1 MSPSQIV
8 FLLAA
13 QLVLVSCQLP
23 QEETETSQSS
33 SVTETVTELATE
45 QTILGEGLEYFL
57 GDSGNKLIF
66 DEDSPIQYAI
76 NFDYGPIIS
85 SITTILQF
93 IFSTSSPGYVLATYD
108 YSSLLSRLSPGPVR
122 EMALQYTSGYTQT
135 AIILLSSLLSGF
147 AILQVLRQA
156 AMYIFTQHEEQDVTE
171 VRTGARSL
179 KQLDR
184 RTEDV
189 LMAGENLDKMK
200 EKESFDSII
209 NWLNKLVVQSK
220 GTYDSSF

>member
-1 MSPSQIV
+1 
-8 FLLAA
+8 
-13 QLVLVSCQLP
+13 
-23 QEETETSQSS
+23 
-33 SVTETVTELATE
+33 
-45 QTILGEGLEYFL
+45 
-57 GDSGNKLIF
+57 
-66 DEDSPIQYAI
+66 
-76 NFDYGPIIS
+76 
-85 SITTILQF
+85 
-93 IFSTSSPGYVLATYD
+93 
-108 YSSLLSRLSPGPVR
+108 
-122 EMALQYTSGYTQT
+122 
-135 AIILLSSLLSGF
+135 
-147 AILQVLRQA
+147 
-156 AMYIFTQHEEQDVTE
+156 MYIFTQHEEQDVTE